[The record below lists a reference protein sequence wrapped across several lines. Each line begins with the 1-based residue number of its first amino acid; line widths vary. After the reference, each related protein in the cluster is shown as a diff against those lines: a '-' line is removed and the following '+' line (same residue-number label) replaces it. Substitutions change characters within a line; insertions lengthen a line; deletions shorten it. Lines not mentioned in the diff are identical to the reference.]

1 MTVTTP
7 SSLHDCSQSPLAQRF
22 CTSSF
27 SFGNGHFNK
36 ELSVADIIGM
46 TERVELRVVIEI
58 PRNLSD
64 EQVNQLV
71 LSNYSLCG
79 AILGMVRNVNVVRL
93 TADVV
98 AQMQELERQQKK
110 NKAQ

>member
-1 MTVTTP
+1 M
-7 SSLHDCSQSPLAQRF
+7 
-22 CTSSF
+22 
-27 SFGNGHFNK
+27 
-36 ELSVADIIGM
+36 ADIIGM

-64 EQVNQLV
+64 EQVNQLI

-98 AQMQELERQQKK
+98 AQMQELERQQRK
-110 NKAQ
+110 NKPQ